1 MSTTTA
7 APAPAAPVA
16 TSAPAAP
23 DAPAAPAAPV
33 TRTVAQDFAAVFAL
47 LKPQMARLDDFLH
60 AQMSGF
66 EPEIREMVAYC
77 VDTSGKRIRPALVFL
92 SGWSAPANTPSTLAP
107 APTPPDLIRA
117 AAVVEL
123 VHLATLVH
131 DDIMDGADLRRN
143 RLTATRHF
151 GAEAAVL
158 LGDALLAHAVY
169 LAAQFPTTEVCAEV
183 SASTRKV
190 CAGEIMQTMR
200 RGTANITLADYQR
213 IIDLKTAEL
222 FRVSCFLG
230 GRLAGYELPFCAA
243 AAEFGR
249 RLGVAYQIYDDLAD
263 FFGDEKRI
271 GKTLG
276 TDLASGKIT
285 LPLIELAK
293 RLPTDADRAAL
304 LDEILKKRP
313 PQPALRIRQMEELG
327 VFATVSEA
335 IHAELRAAETALAPH
350 ATLPPTPL
358 LLRLRGVLHD
368 QVRALSSA

>member
-1 MSTTTA
+1 MTVATA
-7 APAPAAPVA
+7 ATAANATAP
-16 TSAPAAP
+16 
-23 DAPAAPAAPV
+23 
-33 TRTVAQDFAAVFAL
+33 RTVAQDFAAVFAL
-47 LKPQMARLDDFLH
+47 LKPQMARLDAFLR
-60 AQMSGF
+60 AQMGGF
-66 EPEIREMVAYC
+66 EPEIRAMAEYC
-77 VDTSGKRIRPALVFL
+77 IDTSGKRIRPALVFL
-92 SGWSAPANTPSTLAP
+92 SGWTGADETPHSALRTPHSE
-107 APTPPDLIRA
+107 DLTRA

-143 RLTATRHF
+143 RPTAARQY

-158 LGDALLAHAVY
+158 LGDALLAHAVW

-230 GRLAGYELPFCAA
+230 GRLAGYEAGFCKA

-293 RLPTDADRAAL
+293 RLPSDAERAGL
-304 LDEILKKRP
+304 MEEILKTRAPRP
-313 PQPALRIRQMEELG
+313 ELRIRQMGEMG
-327 VFATVSEA
+327 VFASVSDA
-335 IHAELRAAETALAPH
+335 IHAELRAAEAALAPH
-350 ATLPPTPL
+350 ASLPPTPL

-368 QVRALSSA
+368 QVRALERA